1 MKNYEFTKEWGV
13 GLCSLVAIFT
23 RVFYDPSKRGAL
35 KCITNAQEIAIS
47 HGDNS
52 WNFKQ
57 KRESRNL
64 EKKQFCNSYQ
74 RLAASSCNAPLMGSG

>member
-52 WNFKQ
+52 
-57 KRESRNL
+57 
-64 EKKQFCNSYQ
+64 
-74 RLAASSCNAPLMGSG
+74 

>member
-1 MKNYEFTKEWGV
+1 MKNDEFTKEWGV

-64 EKKQFCNSYQ
+64 EKQNSFAIVTKGLQ
-74 RLAASSCNAPLMGSG
+74 RRLAMLH